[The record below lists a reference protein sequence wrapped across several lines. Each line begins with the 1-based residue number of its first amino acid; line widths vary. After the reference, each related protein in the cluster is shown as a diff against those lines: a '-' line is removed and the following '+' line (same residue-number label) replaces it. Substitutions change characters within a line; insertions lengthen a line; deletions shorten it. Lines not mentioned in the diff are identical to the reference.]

1 MSKYYFSFWINIF
14 LSLNISAQEPSFRAI
29 TTEQGLPSNEVYAI
43 LQDAQGFIWIGSDA
57 GLFHYNGIQFLAYQ
71 CATQKSKSI
80 TGLCQAPDGNIYCY
94 NFVGQVFCI
103 KNNEMH
109 ELENLTKSS
118 INHIATNHDNLLWLI
133 TKEGIYYYSP
143 HTQKCTLYPQT
154 QAPPVRILHDMFD
167 NMWFIENPIR
177 KIAKNGAFSAHTVKG
192 ISNEIQPESLGNSLI
207 FAYPRGTWLVSMA
220 TNHFYKL
227 EGDTF
232 QYQDLPTLKKV
243 LDGKKITK
251 VFHEKEDRIWI
262 LTFTGIVVYD
272 FRQDKVEHILEEYAF
287 SDFLIDQDGAYWL
300 TTLYDGL
307 LYIPNVE
314 FKKWRKEPEKIL
326 KISRDEARIYFGNT
340 KGELHILNTQTAQI
354 QTHTLPQTADIRSV
368 DYDSLDKAVY
378 FNVNNVLYRLKENQ
392 VSVAYKEAG
401 SVKAFVHLPQGYMF
415 ATSAYTHF
423 LSDFQTKTADKKII
437 NRQWG
442 RAIAYNHTAQNTWVA
457 TNKGLFKLIQTDGEW
472 QTQDVFFQD
481 TQMLALAFD
490 AKKERL
496 YAVNFEG
503 KLYQMEA
510 YTTSKD
516 KITPFAS
523 LPAGVQARAMLLEKE
538 VLLIATNQ
546 GVWFLNITQKT
557 WENVGK
563 LEGLISED
571 VHAVCVL
578 ANKIWLGTS
587 KGLQSIPF
595 EKTSQEP
602 HTQVFLKSI
611 WVNQQKIRFKISP
624 PALSFG
630 EGRVRLQETRNFETP
645 AYLSLHYQDE
655 FKIGVEAMC
664 YLSADKFRY
673 AYRLKADGN
682 WNYLPA
688 HTDFIHFSSLAVGKF
703 KIELKIIDHQNRS
716 SSNTIWIEG
725 EVLPPFWQSA
735 WFLVSLF
742 LLLALWV
749 YWAVRRS
756 IYFLKQKQAR
766 ILKQVMLE
774 NELKLWQQTALQ
786 TQMNPH
792 FLFNVLN
799 SIKTYMY
806 ENDKAKAVL
815 YLSNFANLVRKVLHN
830 STKTQVSLA
839 EEIEAIKLYIGLEAM
854 LLEEN
859 FEWKIEVGEDI
870 DAQETY
876 LPTFLL
882 QPFVENAFK
891 HGLRHQKGLK
901 KLLIIIQQ
909 PKTDK
914 MTISIEDNGIG
925 RKKSQIINQNT
936 HPQHISFATK
946 NMQERLDVI
955 NQNRMFHLTIDIL
968 DLENEAHEPL
978 GTKVVLNIKPQ
989 M

>member
-1 MSKYYFSFWINIF
+1 MKKYVFWWLQWF
-14 LSLNISAQEPSFRAI
+14 VLPAVWAQEPSFRAI

-43 LQDAQGFIWIGSDA
+43 LQDAKGFIWIGSDA
-57 GLFHYNGIQFLAYQ
+57 GLFRYNGIQFLAYQ

-80 TGLCQAPDGNIYCY
+80 TGLCQSPNGNMYCY

-103 KNNEMH
+103 QNNEMH
-109 ELENLTKSS
+109 ELRNLTKSP
-118 INHIATNHDNLLWLI
+118 INHITTSHDNLLWLV
-133 TKEGIYYYSP
+133 TKDGIYHYNPNIQQTTFHEGIDKKKPYLK
-143 HTQKCTLYPQT
+143 QN
-154 QAPPVRILHDMFD
+154 PPTRVLRDMFD
-167 NMWFIENPIR
+167 NVWFIE
-177 KIAKNGAFSAHTVKG
+177 KNVGKVAPNGTYSLHEVIDAPTQSQQELLGHSLVFS
-192 ISNEIQPESLGNSLI
+192 
-207 FAYPRGTWLVSMA
+207 YPRGTWLVSMV
-220 TNHFYKL
+220 TNYFYKWQ
-227 EGDTF
+227 GDTF
-232 QYQDLPTLKKV
+232 YYQDLPTLKEALK
-243 LDGKKITK
+243 GKKITT
-251 VFHEKEDRIWI
+251 VLHEKEDRIWI
-262 LTFTGIVVYD
+262 LTFTGVVIYD
-272 FRQDKVEHILEEYAF
+272 FATDKVEHILEEYAF
-287 SDFLIDQDGAYWL
+287 SNFLIDRDGAYWL

-307 LYIPNVE
+307 LYIPNFE
-314 FKKWRKEPEKIL
+314 FKKWRKEPEKVL
-326 KISRDEARIYFGNT
+326 KIARDETHIYFGNT
-340 KGELHILNTQTAQI
+340 KGELHILDLPTKQI
-354 QTHTLPQTADIRSV
+354 QTHTLPRTADIRSV

-378 FNVNNVLYRLKENQ
+378 CNVNNVLYQFKENR

-401 SVKAFVHLPQGYMF
+401 SVKAFAHLPQGYMF
-415 ATSAYTHF
+415 ATSAFTHF
-423 LSDFQTKTADKKII
+423 LPNFQVKEREIIDKK
-437 NRQWG
+437 WG
-442 RAIAYNHTAQNTWVA
+442 RAIAYQHKTQTAWVA
-457 TNKGLFKLIQTDGEW
+457 TNQGLLKLQRAGEQWQIQAT
-472 QTQDVFFQD
+472 FLQD
-481 TQMLALAFD
+481 TQILALAFD
-490 AKKERL
+490 EAKEKL

-503 KLYQMEA
+503 KLYEIETKMTPTQ
-510 YTTSKD
+510 KL
-516 KITPFAS
+516 KPFAY

-538 VLLIATNQ
+538 VLLIASNQ
-546 GVWFLNITQKT
+546 GVWFLDIAQKT

-571 VHAVCVL
+571 VHALCVL

-611 WVNQQKIRFKISP
+611 WVNQQKI
-624 PALSFG
+624 AL
-630 EGRVRLQETRNFETP
+630 P
-645 AYLSLHYQDE
+645 AYLPLQYQDE
-655 FKIGVEAMC
+655 FKIGVEAIC

-703 KIELKIIDHQNRS
+703 RIEIKILDHQNRS
-716 SSNTIWIEG
+716 SINTIWIEG
-725 EVLPPFWQSA
+725 EVLPPFWQST
-735 WFLVSLF
+735 WFLISLF
-742 LLLALWV
+742 LLGALLV
-749 YWAVRRS
+749 YAVVKRS
-756 IYFLKQKQAR
+756 VYVLQRKQAR

-799 SIKTYMY
+799 SIKTYIY

-830 STKTQVSLA
+830 SAKTQVSLA

-859 FEWKIEVGEDI
+859 FEWEIEIAEHLDT
-870 DAQETY
+870 QETY

-901 KLLIIIQQ
+901 KLHIAIENEPDTEELTIAIQ
-909 PKTDK
+909 
-914 MTISIEDNGIG
+914 DNGIG
-925 RKKSQIINQNT
+925 RKKSALINQQN
-936 HPQHISFATK
+936 PQKHASFATK
-946 NMQERLDVI
+946 NVQERLEVI
-955 NQNRMFHLTIDIL
+955 NQNQEFHLTIQLL

-978 GTKVVLNIKPQ
+978 GTKVLLCIKQ
-989 M
+989 K